1 MSWINPKTW
10 NVGELVTAAM
20 MNKELRDRLNDL
32 WKFVT
37 KGDLLVATGPSDAVR
52 LPVGANGQV
61 LKANSARTQG
71 MEWGTDPAMDL
82 FAAHGD
88 LLYGTGNDKAT
99 RLPVGAIGEVLRV
112 QGGEGFRWPAW
123 GIDPVTD
130 MAVAAGDLF
139 VATGPDT
146 LVRLPRGS
154 DGQVLMVDS
163 GQAAGVKWA
172 TIPPNIV
179 TGLWK
184 NSSWNGQGKTT
195 GTTTTMTA
203 SDFHP
208 SIPNTA
214 KAVQFH
220 AAVKWPADD
229 GENSLLIYQAGAFSN
244 TVACRSHHYN
254 KFLDSTGFVPL
265 DSNGRFTIQL
275 VGPHNATEVWIEATA
290 YIP

>member
-10 NVGELVTAAM
+10 NIGELVTAAM

-52 LPVGANGQV
+52 LPVGTNGQV

-88 LLYGTGNDKAT
+88 LLYGTGNDKAS

-112 QGGEGFRWPAW
+112 QGGEGVRWPAW

-130 MAVAAGDLF
+130 MAVAKGDLF
-139 VATGPDT
+139 VATGADT

-154 DGQVLMVDS
+154 NGQVLMVDS

-172 TIPPNIV
+172 
-179 TGLWK
+179 
-184 NSSWNGQGKTT
+184 
-195 GTTTTMTA
+195 
-203 SDFHP
+203 
-208 SIPNTA
+208 
-214 KAVQFH
+214 
-220 AAVKWPADD
+220 
-229 GENSLLIYQAGAFSN
+229 SLNFQNFAAGAWGNPAWSGTN
-244 TVACRSHHYN
+244 KAEGVYTYSPSQWNAELPTNMNLIHLSLHTTPTSPGANCRVGFCYG
-254 KFLDSTGFVPL
+254 STSTFVHSMYLTGDELVYSLGAWIPL
-265 DSNGRFTIQL
+265 IGGQFTIR
-275 VGPHNATEVWIEATA
+275 VIGTA
-290 YIP
+290 LTWVSANITGYIV